1 MDVNTT
7 THVMDLVND
16 FLCGFTGLANLSI
29 KSRAGLDTYMFKT

>member
-1 MDVNTT
+1 MDVN